1 MDRTT
6 AVAETRTRETGGY
19 QEAEATRLNGDP
31 AALAEQLPELGP
43 VRLRV
48 HSAHASQAVTQE
60 ITASGW
66 AGNALWLGGRESGLW
81 LYPAQWSFAF
91 AVGQGEPEAR
101 QEGLRFVDR
110 DGEVGLTAELTS
122 ASDRDAYAR
131 ILRAHQQFAMRRPI
145 VPGRPALPAFPGTAR
160 HAVDPSLIRELL
172 ETLADAAVP
181 VRLEVGN
188 RGALQAYTG
197 HIGNP
202 AATAEAF
209 RVRGAGLAL
218 DLDSAAVASAWV
230 VDIPVPDGRAHAVD
244 LLDGAGERIL
254 RLAGRRVPG
263 CPEERAWR
271 TLVQA
276 LAACRLAS

>member
-1 MDRTT
+1 MERTVT
-6 AVAETRTRETGGY
+6 VEREGLEAAPAAQG
-19 QEAEATRLNGDP
+19 AEAFRLNGDP
-31 AALAEQLPELGP
+31 AALAEQLSELGP

-131 ILRAHQQFAMRRPI
+131 ILRAHQQPAMRRPI
-145 VPGRPALPAFPGTAR
+145 IPGRPALPAFPGTAR
-160 HAVDPSLIRELL
+160 YAVDPSLIRELL
-172 ETLADAAVP
+172 ETLADAAIP
-181 VRLEVGN
+181 VRLELGN
-188 RGALQAYTG
+188 KGALQTYTG
-197 HIGNP
+197 HIDNP
-202 AATAEAF
+202 VATADGL
-209 RVRGAGLAL
+209 RVRGAGLGL
-218 DLDSAAVASAWV
+218 DLAFAAVASAWV
-230 VDIPVPDGRAHAVD
+230 VDIPVPDGRAHTVD
-244 LLDGAGERIL
+244 LLDDAGERIL